1 MRVLSLH
8 QPFAQLVVRGV
19 KRVEVRSWTTQHR
32 GRIAIHAKGV
42 PPSQEIESR
51 WRANRDLALRLA
63 DEGWLDRED
72 LKKLPRSAI
81 IGTVNLTG
89 IARGRDQQ
97 KDAED
102 ASGLF
107 AWNPVTKWFELAA
120 RDRRT
125 GELRPRYS
133 PMRPLPV
140 TFKPN
145 DYLWAFGD
153 AVEIEP
159 VEDVPGKQNLWHLG
173 DTLSAQVER
182 REAQSLSGEWERP
195 PVNRKRRDESIRVWR
210 GRYLSDLEREVI
222 RVEETVL
229 HYREMQTLAF
239 ARPFEFKFERVF
251 MEYVEEQG
259 TQEVDGVQYVG
270 LDRRLRTLFQ
280 GREWMPVRELERD
293 VRRYFKTEL
302 ARQAAAERQQRHR
315 KLMMQ
320 RLLEIRE
327 APAVLNVD
335 GEVVTAEIQLEHM
348 LHKMM
353 DEEEGVSHKRP
364 PEPKPRRRTP
374 VAGTA
379 APGRPAPG
387 ADTDDEDSIGR
398 LYELLEML
406 GIDDSE
412 VFYNSRPL
420 IRPPG
425 RRKQTADPED
435 DA

>member
-19 KRVEVRSWTTQHR
+19 KRVEVRSWTTSYR

-42 PPSQEIESR
+42 APSQEIESR

-89 IARGRDQQ
+89 IARGSDQR
-97 KDAED
+97 KDGED

-107 AWNPVTKWFELAA
+107 AWNPVTKWFELAT
-120 RDRRT
+120 RDKRT

-140 TFKPN
+140 TFKPD

-159 VEDVPGKQNLWHLG
+159 VEDVPGKQNLWHL
-173 DTLSAQVER
+173 DDALSAQVAR

-195 PVNRKRRDESIRVWR
+195 PVSQKRREESIRVWR
-210 GRYLSDLEREVI
+210 GRHLSDLEREAI
-222 RVEETVL
+222 KIEETVL
-229 HYREMQTLAF
+229 RGRELQALLF
-239 ARPFEFKFERVF
+239 ARPFEFKFQRVF
-251 MEYVEEQG
+251 MDYVDKQG
-259 TQEVDGVQYVG
+259 THEVAGVEHVRLDG
-270 LDRRLRTLFQ
+270 RLRTLCQ
-280 GREWMPVRELERD
+280 GREWMPVDELELE

-315 KLMMQ
+315 KLLMQ
-320 RLLEIRE
+320 WLLELRKE
-327 APAVLNVD
+327 PPVLNSD
-335 GEVVTAEIQLEHM
+335 GEVVPIEVRLEHK
-348 LHKMM
+348 LHALM
-353 DEEEGVSHKRP
+353 DEEEGIPRKRTP
-364 PEPKPRRRTP
+364 KPEPRRRTP
-374 VAGTA
+374 A
-379 APGRPAPG
+379 ADAAAQDG
-387 ADTDDEDSIGR
+387 DDPRGQ
-398 LYELLEML
+398 LYEWLEVL

-412 VFYNSRPL
+412 VFYTSRAL
-420 IRPPG
+420 RRPPG
-425 RRKQTADPED
+425 RRKETTDSED